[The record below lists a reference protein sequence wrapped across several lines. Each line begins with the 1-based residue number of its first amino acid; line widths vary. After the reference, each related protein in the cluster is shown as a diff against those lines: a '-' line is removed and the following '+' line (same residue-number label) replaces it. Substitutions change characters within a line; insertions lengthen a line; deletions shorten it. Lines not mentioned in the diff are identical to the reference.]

1 MSGQLKVWLEKEMKE
16 YSELFKEFRKKVKRM
31 VPVWMA
37 VSIIGMV
44 ALGLGVGYDL
54 AYVARMHLL
63 IGVGIAAFIWLCFWI
78 QGKATSMKKVLAAYE
93 KEMGSFFCG
102 PEDEEAFCKQMA
114 DGRYTELHF
123 MNTKAESYPARF
135 LVGPD
140 YWVLFA
146 GNGYCRFV
154 RTADIADVSGVEEQ
168 TRVSSGGVKAR
179 VTVGVSLIVKYKD
192 GSPSAAGRK
201 DKEMSMFLQSG
212 DQFRK
217 LMDAIARN
225 CPQAQ
230 TWR

>member
-16 YSELFKEFRKKVKRM
+16 YSELFKDFRKKVKKM

-37 VSIIGMV
+37 ISIIAMV
-44 ALGLGVGYDL
+44 ALGVGVGK
-54 AYVARMHLL
+54 
-63 IGVGIAAFIWLCFWI
+63 AA
-78 QGKATSMKKVLAAYE
+78 SMKQVLAVYE
-93 KEMGSFFCG
+93 KEIGSFFCG

-114 DGRYTELHF
+114 EGRYTELHF
-123 MNTKAESYPARF
+123 MNTKAEAYPARF

-146 GNGYCRFV
+146 GNCNCSFV
-154 RTADIADVSGVEEQ
+154 RTADIAGISGREEQ
-168 TRVSSGGVKAR
+168 TRISSGGVRAR

-192 GSPSAAGRK
+192 GSPSAARER
-201 DKEMSMFLQSG
+201 DKEMSMFLSSG

-230 TWR
+230 RW

>member
-16 YSELFKEFRKKVKRM
+16 YSELFKDFRKKVKKM

-37 VSIIGMV
+37 ISIIAMV
-44 ALGLGVGYDL
+44 ALGVGVGYDL
-54 AYVARMHLL
+54 AYVARVHLL
-63 IGVGIAAFIWLCFWI
+63 IGVGIAVIIWFGFWV
-78 QGKATSMKKVLAAYE
+78 QGKAASMKQVLAVYE
-93 KEMGSFFCG
+93 KEIGSFFCG

-114 DGRYTELHF
+114 EGRYTELHF
-123 MNTKAESYPARF
+123 MNTKAEAYPARF

-146 GNGYCRFV
+146 GNCNCSFV
-154 RTADIADVSGVEEQ
+154 RTADIAGISGREEQ
-168 TRVSSGGVKAR
+168 TRISSGGVRAR

-192 GSPSAAGRK
+192 GSPSAARER
-201 DKEMSMFLQSG
+201 DKEMSMFLSSG

-230 TWR
+230 RW